1 MRKLTVL
8 QLRILILRNHRLM
21 PVQHLRNGRVTTTK
35 TPARLII
42 WRLRLTYLSQMRV
55 GPLLMIMEL
64 NMPLFEM
71 EKFTHVRLLMVI
83 RHLIN
88 NLSDK
93 LNKINNYSSYMRLRS
108 HQKLIFQLTMF
119 WNTFII
125 VLFWILLL
133 KFFNV

>member
-1 MRKLTVL
+1 MKF
-8 QLRILILRNHRLM
+8 
-21 PVQHLRNGRVTTTK
+21 
-35 TPARLII
+35 
-42 WRLRLTYLSQMRV
+42 
-55 GPLLMIMEL
+55 GPLLMIMKL

-119 WNTFII
+119 
-125 VLFWILLL
+125 
-133 KFFNV
+133 

>member
-1 MRKLTVL
+1 
-8 QLRILILRNHRLM
+8 
-21 PVQHLRNGRVTTTK
+21 
-35 TPARLII
+35 
-42 WRLRLTYLSQMRV
+42 MRV

-71 EKFTHVRLLMVI
+71 EKFTHVRLLMVT

-119 WNTFII
+119 
-125 VLFWILLL
+125 
-133 KFFNV
+133 